1 MSCDSWGNLSC
12 ALKAVAACPRG
23 EEQLGPGIT
32 MLQRSS
38 PGNLLE
44 THVGGEAVPLVSLWN
59 EAYPDFWGDCTMLNC
74 TAELC
79 LTPAAWR

>member
-12 ALKAVAACPRG
+12 ALKAVAACATG

-44 THVGGEAVPLVSLWN
+44 THVGGEAVPLVLSSGLWN
-59 EAYPDFWGDCTMLNC
+59 EAYPDFLGGLHN
-74 TAELC
+74 AELH
-79 LTPAAWR
+79 R